1 VDGFSQPSHLAL
13 GQAERLFFERRLINP
28 LDEEGR
34 PTAPGYGAADKPS
47 RYLFANSRIVHAY
60 AIAYLIGRPGT
71 DIIVDRGL
79 SFFGIATASPTTA
92 DSIAESAMAGH
103 RIQPS
108 TGTVTPSSYWR
119 RRVPRLQRTRVP
131 IDFSLISQ
139 RSYGSGSGKCNM
151 GLSRRNSLVSGSP
164 LIAFEAKTRHASDR
178 IVDGGVRCSKRFN
191 VSPIAERIAKPDDQ
205 RHATCTFS
213 QHYIFTYC
221 TVE

>member
-1 VDGFSQPSHLAL
+1 M
-13 GQAERLFFERRLINP
+13 
-28 LDEEGR
+28 
-34 PTAPGYGAADKPS
+34 
-47 RYLFANSRIVHAY
+47 
-60 AIAYLIGRPGT
+60 
-71 DIIVDRGL
+71 
-79 SFFGIATASPTTA
+79 ATATPTTA
-92 DSIAESAMAGH
+92 DSIGESAMAGP

-108 TGTVTPSSYWR
+108 RGTVTPSSYWP

-151 GLSRRNSLVSGSP
+151 GLSRRNSPVSGSP

-178 IVDGGVRCSKRFN
+178 IVDGGVRCTKRFN

-213 QHYIFTYC
+213 QHDIFTHYI
-221 TVE
+221 VE